1 MTYELDCFAYFRIW
15 IQFRSLH
22 LKMYD
27 KNITQQVYCFAT
39 YTIIFMEPLC
49 TATSFALK
57 KTALSEK
64 TTFFAHKCILNK
76 NSPSTM
82 IESPSIET
90 LGMKEF
96 LSLNF
101 QSMPRNS
108 RVGCN
113 ARNRI
118 IQHCHFVA
126 QSITFQIVE
135 KILM

>member
-57 KTALSEK
+57 KTALSENA
-64 TTFFAHKCILNK
+64 TFLCTQVYLEQKQPVDND
-76 NSPSTM
+76 
-82 IESPSIET
+82 
-90 LGMKEF
+90 
-96 LSLNF
+96 
-101 QSMPRNS
+101 
-108 RVGCN
+108 
-113 ARNRI
+113 
-118 IQHCHFVA
+118 
-126 QSITFQIVE
+126 
-135 KILM
+135 